1 MTKGPIKGKFMNQFN
16 QNTVGNAAQTDAGL
30 RTFMLGTYRYM
41 AMAMAVTATVAYF
54 TGQAMVGN
62 PELMALVYNPI
73 TALISV
79 GVIMFGFGAVGRKL
93 PSMSKGGV
101 LAFLFGFAAFM
112 GVLMSAYATGF
123 YSPTIVAKIF
133 FMTVAMFGA
142 LSMFGY
148 TTGFNLNSIIKYAAA
163 AFMGYV
169 VIGLVGMFIPALS
182 VTAGGPLAIVINVIA
197 LAAIAVITAWETQT
211 LKRVY
216 YSMSGNAQML
226 GKMSAYGAASLL
238 LAFINMFQILMSLF
252 GRE

>member
-1 MTKGPIKGKFMNQFN
+1 MNQFN

-41 AMAMAVTATVAYF
+41 AMAMAVTATVAFF
-54 TGQAMVGN
+54 TGQAMVEN
-62 PELMALVYNPI
+62 PELMALVYNPF
-73 TALISV
+73 TAIISIV
-79 GVIMFGFGAVGRKL
+79 VIMFGFGAVGRKL

-123 YSPTIVAKIF
+123 YNPYIVAKIF

-148 TTGFNLNSIIKYAAA
+148 TTGFNLNAIIKYAAA
-163 AFMGYV
+163 AFIGYV
-169 VIGLVGMFIPALS
+169 AIGVVGMFIPQLS
-182 VTAGGPLAIVINVIA
+182 VTAGGSMAIIINLIG

-216 YSMSGNAQML
+216 YSMAGNAQML